1 MIEYEGRVF
10 RPPSEAYSL
19 IVQVTIGCS
28 HNKCTFCDMYKEK
41 RFRVRKLEEV
51 KADFDEARR
60 MYRRVS
66 RIFLA
71 DGDALMCRPEHMAEI
86 LRYIKK
92 LFPECER
99 VTSYGSPASILCK
112 KQEDLNMLHDLG
124 LEMIYLGLES
134 GSDEVLRRVNKGET
148 ADEIVR
154 AGLMVKEAGILIS
167 DIDPEDVDM
176 PFGTMAGAGVIF
188 GTTGGVTEAVLR
200 HISDNKRGNGI
211 EYQSVRGLKGVKE
224 VDIPFGEKTLHI
236 GVVSGLGNAEKLIER
251 VKAGEHF
258 DFIEVMACPGGCI
271 NGAGQP
277 FVHEAEK
284 QARSHG
290 LYNADRM
297 CSIKSSE
304 ENPLM
309 TSLYDGLLKGKV
321 HELLHVEYKK

>member
-60 MYRRVS
+60 MYRRVG

-92 LFPECER
+92 VFPECER

-124 LEMIYLGLES
+124 LDMIYLGAES
-134 GSDEVLRRVNKGET
+134 GSPEILEHIHKGVTVE
-148 ADEIVR
+148 EYVR
-154 AGLMVKEAGILIS
+154 AAERLRGTGIRLSVTLI
-167 DIDPEDVDM
+167 
-176 PFGTMAGAGVIF
+176 
-188 GTTGGVTEAVLR
+188 
-200 HISDNKRGNGI
+200 
-211 EYQSVRGLKGVKE
+211 
-224 VDIPFGEKTLHI
+224 
-236 GVVSGLGNAEKLIER
+236 SGLGGQKMLEEHAVASAKLITAMKPDYLGFLTLLLEPGAPMLQE
-251 VKAGEHF
+251 VKAGTMQLLTPAQVLEEMELFLTHVDSEGTVF
-258 DFIEVMACPGGCI
+258 RSNHASNYISL
-271 NGAGQP
+271 AGNLNREIP
-277 FVHEAEK
+277 AMLEK
-284 QARSHG
+284 IQ
-290 LYNADRM
+290 
-297 CSIKSSE
+297 KSRERDAFKNESMRR
-304 ENPLM
+304 L
-309 TSLYDGLLKGKV
+309 
-321 HELLHVEYKK
+321 

>member
-1 MIEYEGRVF
+1 MFEYEGRVF

-41 RFRVRKLEEV
+41 RFRVRKLEDV

-60 MYRRVS
+60 MYRRVD

-112 KQEDLNMLHDLG
+112 KQEDLNLLHELG

-154 AGLMVKEAGILIS
+154 AGLMVKEAGI
-167 DIDPEDVDM
+167 
-176 PFGTMAGAGVIF
+176 A
-188 GTTGGVTEAVLR
+188 
-200 HISDNKRGNGI
+200 
-211 EYQSVRGLKGVKE
+211 
-224 VDIPFGEKTLHI
+224 
-236 GVVSGLGNAEKLIER
+236 GLGSLEL
-251 VKAGEHF
+251 
-258 DFIEVMACPGGCI
+258 
-271 NGAGQP
+271 
-277 FVHEAEK
+277 
-284 QARSHG
+284 
-290 LYNADRM
+290 
-297 CSIKSSE
+297 SE
-304 ENPLM
+304 EHAVKTAEALSRMKPEYIGLLTLLFELPTPLM
-309 TSLYDGLLKGKV
+309 RDWQEGRFYLMNPIEIAHETLILLEHIDSEGSIFRANHASNYVNLAGTLNRDRDAMCQRLRQALEGKV
-321 HELLHVEYKK
+321 KFRSEAFRAR

>member
-60 MYRRVS
+60 MYRRVG

-92 LFPECER
+92 VFPECER

-124 LEMIYLGLES
+124 LDMIYLGAES
-134 GSDEVLRRVNKGET
+134 GSPEILKHIHKGVTVE
-148 ADEIVR
+148 EYVR
-154 AGLMVKEAGILIS
+154 AAERLRGTGIRLSVTLI
-167 DIDPEDVDM
+167 
-176 PFGTMAGAGVIF
+176 
-188 GTTGGVTEAVLR
+188 
-200 HISDNKRGNGI
+200 
-211 EYQSVRGLKGVKE
+211 
-224 VDIPFGEKTLHI
+224 
-236 GVVSGLGNAEKLIER
+236 SGLGGQKMLEEHAVASAKLITAMKPDYLGFLTLLLEPGAPMLQE
-251 VKAGEHF
+251 VKAGTMQLLTPAQVLEEMELFLTHVDSEGTVF
-258 DFIEVMACPGGCI
+258 RSNHASNYISL
-271 NGAGQP
+271 AGNLNRDIP
-277 FVHEAEK
+277 AMLEK
-284 QARSHG
+284 IQ
-290 LYNADRM
+290 
-297 CSIKSSE
+297 KSRERDAFKNESMRR
-304 ENPLM
+304 L
-309 TSLYDGLLKGKV
+309 
-321 HELLHVEYKK
+321 